1 MSTTIRTS
9 SKNYFSK
16 IQNYL
21 SHKKLLFTHSLDN
34 GEYSLTL
41 FDLTSS
47 QTEELIQRMTKHFH
61 LTSKSQQEP
70 QALAA

>member
-9 SKNYFSK
+9 SKNYYSK
-16 IQNYL
+16 IKNYL

-34 GEYSLTL
+34 GEYTLTL
-41 FDLTSS
+41 FDLNSS

>member
-9 SKNYFSK
+9 SKNYYSK
-16 IQNYL
+16 IKNYL
-21 SHKKLLFTHSLDN
+21 SHKKVLFTHSLDN
-34 GEYSLTL
+34 DEYTLTL

-47 QTEELIQRMTKHFH
+47 QTEELILRMTRHFH
-61 LTSKSQQEP
+61 LTSKSQQEL

>member
-9 SKNYFSK
+9 SKNYYSK
-16 IQNYL
+16 IKNYL
-21 SHKKLLFTHSLDN
+21 SHKKVLFTHSLDN
-34 GEYSLTL
+34 GEYTLTL

-47 QTEELIQRMTKHFH
+47 QTEELIPRMTRHFH